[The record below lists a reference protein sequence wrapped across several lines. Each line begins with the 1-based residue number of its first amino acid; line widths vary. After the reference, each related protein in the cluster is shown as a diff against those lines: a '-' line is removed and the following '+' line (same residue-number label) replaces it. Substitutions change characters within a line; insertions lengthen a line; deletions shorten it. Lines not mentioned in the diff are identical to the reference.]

1 MKFIEVHPIGYSYR
15 RIYINPANI
24 MAVGENEQNEAF
36 IFYNTLR
43 SPEHC
48 VENYDAVKIKII
60 KALEDYH
67 ES

>member
-1 MKFIEVHPIGYSYR
+1 MKFIEVHPVSYSDL

-24 MAVGENEQNEAF
+24 MAVGENEQNEAV

-48 VENYDAVKIKII
+48 VENYDVVKMKII
-60 KALEDYH
+60 KAMED
-67 ES
+67 